1 MGYKIHLGS
10 SIEYSV
16 KNSFETHRF
25 CSRLHIAVT
34 QVHTQ
39 PGFVEKLLD
48 DTRECV
54 ADILRSDNKN
64 DTPTVCKLLL
74 FSNVGTSHSLLQ
86 AVIYGTSQKVPDKS
100 LVADMAKLYVGACYD
115 TRIPTTSSADGNE

>member
-1 MGYKIHLGS
+1 MNLCS
-10 SIEYSV
+10 S
-16 KNSFETHRF
+16 
-25 CSRLHIAVT
+25 LHIAVT

-64 DTPTVCKLLL
+64 DTPTVCKLLRFNHVSTSL
-74 FSNVGTSHSLLQ
+74 FFVLGCDLR
-86 AVIYGTSQKVPDKS
+86 Y
-100 LVADMAKLYVGACYD
+100 
-115 TRIPTTSSADGNE
+115 